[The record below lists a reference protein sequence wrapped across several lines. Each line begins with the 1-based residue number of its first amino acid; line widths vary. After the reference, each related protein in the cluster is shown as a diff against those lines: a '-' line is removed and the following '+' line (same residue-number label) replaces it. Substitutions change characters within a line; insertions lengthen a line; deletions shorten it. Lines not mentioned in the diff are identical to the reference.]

1 MYTFDG
7 GDGMD
12 KVFSARVDE
21 SVVGRIN
28 HLARQLHSTK
38 KQVIERAVELFA
50 RQVESERKTDVLEQS
65 FGAWKREDSAQ
76 ETVETARAAFRKSM
90 ERARR

>member
-1 MYTFDG
+1 
-7 GDGMD
+7 MD

-21 SVVGRIN
+21 SVVGCIN
-28 HLARQLHSTK
+28 SLAQQLHSTK

-50 RQVESERKTDVLEQS
+50 RQVEREQKTDVLEQS
-65 FGAWKREDSAQ
+65 FGAWKRDESPQ
-76 ETVETARAAFRKSM
+76 ETATTARAAFRKSM

>member
-1 MYTFDG
+1 
-7 GDGMD
+7 MD

-21 SVVGRIN
+21 SVIGCIN
-28 HLARQLHSTK
+28 GLARQLHSTK

-50 RQVESERKTDVLEQS
+50 RQVNTEHNTDVLEQS
-65 FGAWKREDSAQ
+65 FGAWKRGESAQ
-76 ETVETARAAFRKSM
+76 EIVEEARTTFRRSL